1 LSWRDGVIY
10 FDDAVFEEVVEVLE
24 RWYGKTIIVQNIEKA
39 KAWQFSSEFNN
50 ETLEN
55 VMRNISYSKN
65 FEYTIEGETVKIIF

>member
-1 LSWRDGVIY
+1 M
-10 FDDAVFEEVVEVLE
+10 
-24 RWYGKTIIVQNIEKA
+24 EKA